1 MEKLEEIL
9 HAEERAR
16 HVVAEARVRAREMRI
31 ESASEADLI
40 MTVAG
45 REAAEEAATE
55 AAAIMRE
62 ADSEAARI
70 AADSE
75 TELAEFLRNAEARIP
90 RAVQAALDELGG

>member
-16 HVVAEARVRAREMRI
+16 HVVADAKVRAREMRI
-31 ESASEADLI
+31 ESATEAELI
-40 MTVAG
+40 MTAAQ
-45 REAAEEAATE
+45 REAAEQAATE

-62 ADSEAARI
+62 AEAEAARI

-75 TELAEFLRNAEARIP
+75 NELAEFLRKTEARIP
-90 RAVQAALDELGG
+90 RAVQAALDELSG